1 MTASPYVLLD
11 DSLTP
16 GGRSLL
22 YAEPERVVSA
32 TTPEEVEG
40 ALDEVSA
47 GLARG
52 LHAAGFFSYE
62 LGYCLEPKL
71 KDLLPRD
78 RRVPLF
84 WIGLFRAPL
93 ALDDA
98 LDPGLARS
106 RMAAPSAP
114 RSRTSRCPGRA
125 SNTRKPS
132 TRSRTIIAAGD
143 VYQINLTLK
152 YHFAFEGDPVA
163 LYAALRRKQRVAYGA
178 ADRRARLQR
187 SVAVA

>member
-22 YAEPERVVSA
+22 FAEPERVVQASS
-32 TTPEEVEG
+32 PEEVDA
-40 ALDEVSA
+40 ALDDVSA

-71 KDLLPRD
+71 KHLLPAG
-78 RRVPLF
+78 RRVPLL
-84 WIGLFRAPL
+84 WIGLFAASR

-98 LDPGLARS
+98 QTRAWLDSHGGG
-106 RMAAPSAP
+106 
-114 RSRTSRCPGRA
+114 GRA
-125 SNTRKPS
+125 KIS
-132 TRSRTIIAAGD
+132 D
-143 VYQINLTLK
+143 L
-152 YHFAFEGDPVA
+152 A
-163 LYAALRRKQRVAYGA
+163 L
-178 ADRRARLQR
+178 
-187 SVAVA
+187 S